1 MRRKDS
7 MSYFSFDGKN
17 IFYEEFGSGIPLL
30 FLHGN
35 TASSKMYGEI
45 SKKYVHDFKVIL
57 IDFLGHG
64 YSDRLSEFPADL
76 WYYEAQQVIAFLRHK
91 CYKKA
96 NLIGSSG
103 GALVAL
109 NVALEAPE
117 LVAKVIADS
126 FEGEKSDKRFTEN
139 LLSDRNKAMN
149 DEGAKGFY
157 AFMHGED
164 WENVVRNDT
173 LAVIKHGKEIGRF
186 FHRPLSQLKSE
197 VLLTGSKND
206 SFMYSISDNYYET
219 VYGKM
224 LEQIPGSKMHLFESG
239 DHPAIITNSDLFYG
253 VSMEFLA

>member
-1 MRRKDS
+1 
-7 MSYFSFDGKN
+7 MSFFTFDGKKVY
-17 IFYEEFGSGIPLL
+17 YEEFGSGTPLL

-35 TASSKMYGEI
+35 TASSKMFGEI

-76 WYYEAQQVIAFLRHK
+76 WFYEAQQIIAFLRYK

-126 FEGEKSDKRFTEN
+126 FEGEKTDKRFTEN
-139 LLSDRNKAMN
+139 LLSDRKKALN

-157 AFMHGED
+157 AFMHGDD
-164 WENVVRNDT
+164 WENVVKNDT
-173 LAVIKHGKEIGRF
+173 LAIIKHGNEIGSF
-186 FHRPLSQLKSE
+186 FHRSLTQVKSD
-197 VLLTGSKND
+197 VLLTGSKKD
-206 SFMYSISDNYYET
+206 RFMYSISNNYYET
-219 VYGKM
+219 VYGKI
-224 LEQIPGSKMHLFESG
+224 LEQIPGSRMYLFESG
-239 DHPAIITNSDLFYG
+239 DHPAIITNSDLFYDI
-253 VSMEFLA
+253 SREFLA